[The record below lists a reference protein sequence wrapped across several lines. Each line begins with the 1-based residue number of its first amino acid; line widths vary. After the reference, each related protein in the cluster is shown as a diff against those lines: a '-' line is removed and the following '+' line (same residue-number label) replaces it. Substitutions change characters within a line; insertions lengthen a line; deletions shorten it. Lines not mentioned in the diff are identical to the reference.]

1 MAENEAKID
10 DVKGDESKERE
21 LKDALNP
28 LTTDQAYKY
37 AEILQPVLQDGVNK
51 VKETGSKA
59 KGDMI
64 GALKWFKSMSASQQK
79 GLVDMATGAT
89 QMTKDAVSALAS
101 VGTKEYHATTALV
114 EAHGLTKAVQ
124 MRATDALG
132 KAQELYTSAASA
144 ASTMASGASSQA
156 LAMANLKREEVLASE
171 TVTAIVAWSE
181 ATKKAVEESAA
192 VNKEVF
198 VSSYRQGWESGAE
211 ARRVANESYNTALV
225 FAEEK
230 RLEAVQLSTVYLTAA
245 QEQMVALTETEQGK
259 KLQERTQALLDMTK
273 KRTEEMKEQPLVKS
287 AADQLD
293 ANYKLAADSLK
304 AAQDWAAAVLGY
316 QKEGKPADE
325 EMVARQAELV
335 KVLESGVEAAE

>member
-10 DVKGDESKERE
+10 DIKVDESKERE
-21 LKDALNP
+21 LKSALSP
-28 LTTDQAYKY
+28 LTTDQAYQY
-37 AEILQPVLQDGVNK
+37 AEILKPVLQDGVNK
-51 VKETGSKA
+51 VKEKGTKA
-59 KGDMI
+59 KGDMV
-64 GALKWFKSMSASQQK
+64 GALRWFKSMSEKQQK

-101 VGTKEYHATTALV
+101 VGTQEYYAITSLV

-124 MRATDALG
+124 IRATDALG
-132 KAQELYTSAASA
+132 KAQELYATTVST
-144 ASTMASGASSQA
+144 ASTVALEASSQA

-171 TVTAIVAWSE
+171 TVTAMVAWSE

-192 VNKEVF
+192 VTKAKET
-198 VSSYRQGWESGAE
+198 GGE
-211 ARRVANESYNTALV
+211 ALRLATESYNTALA

-230 RLEAVQLSTVYLTAA
+230 RVEAVQLSTVYLTAA
-245 QEQMVALTETEQGK
+245 QEQMVALSETEQGK

-273 KRTEEMKEQPLVKS
+273 KRTDEMKEQPLVKN
-287 AADQLD
+287 AAEQLD
-293 ANYKLAADSLK
+293 ANYKLAAESLK

-325 EMVARQAELV
+325 EMVLRRVELV
-335 KVLESGVEAAE
+335 DILESGAKAAE

>member
-10 DVKGDESKERE
+10 DIKVDESKERE
-21 LKDALNP
+21 LKSALSP
-28 LTTDQAYKY
+28 LTTDQAYQY
-37 AEILQPVLQDGVNK
+37 AEILKPVLQDGVNK
-51 VKETGSKA
+51 VKEKGTKA
-59 KGDMI
+59 KGDMV
-64 GALKWFKSMSASQQK
+64 GALRWFKSMSEKQQK

-101 VGTKEYHATTALV
+101 VGTQEYYAITSLV

-124 MRATDALG
+124 IRATDALG
-132 KAQELYTSAASA
+132 KAQELYATTVST
-144 ASTMASGASSQA
+144 ASTVALEASSQA

-171 TVTAIVAWSE
+171 TVTAMVAWSE

-192 VNKEVF
+192 VTKAKET
-198 VSSYRQGWESGAE
+198 GGE
-211 ARRVANESYNTALV
+211 ALRLATESYNTALA

-230 RLEAVQLSTVYLTAA
+230 RVEAVQLSTVYLTAA
-245 QEQMVALTETEQGK
+245 QEQMVALSETEQGK

-273 KRTEEMKEQPLVKS
+273 KRTDEMKEQPLVKN
-287 AADQLD
+287 AAEQLD
-293 ANYKLAADSLK
+293 ANYKLAAESLK

-325 EMVARQAELV
+325 EMVLRRVELV
-335 KVLESGVEAAE
+335 DILESGAKAAD

>member
-10 DVKGDESKERE
+10 YVKGDDSKEME
-21 LKDALNP
+21 LKAALNP
-28 LTTDQAYKY
+28 LTTDQAYQY
-37 AEILQPVLQDGVNK
+37 AEILKPVLQDGVNK
-51 VKETGSKA
+51 VKDTGSKA

-64 GALKWFKSMSASQQK
+64 GALNWFKSMSAAQQK

-101 VGTKEYHATTALV
+101 VGTKEYYAITSLV

-124 MRATDALG
+124 IRATDALG
-132 KAQELYTSAASA
+132 KAQEVYTSTVSA
-144 ASTMASGASSQA
+144 ASTMATDASSQA
-156 LAMANLKREEVLASE
+156 LAMASLKREEVLASE

-192 VNKEVF
+192 VTKAKEIGGDAL
-198 VSSYRQGWESGAE
+198 RL
-211 ARRVANESYNTALV
+211 ANESYNTALAFV
-225 FAEEK
+225 EEK
-230 RLEAVQLSTVYLTAA
+230 RVEAVQLSTVYLTAA

-273 KRTEEMKEQPLVKS
+273 KRTDEMKEQPLVKS
-287 AADQLD
+287 AAEQLD

-325 EMVARQAELV
+325 EIVARQAELV
-335 KVLESGVEAAE
+335 KVLESGAEAAE

>member
-21 LKDALNP
+21 LKDALSP
-28 LTTDQAYKY
+28 LAADQAYQY
-37 AEILQPVLQDGVNK
+37 AEILKPVLQDGVNK
-51 VKETGSKA
+51 VKETGNKA

-64 GALKWFKSMSASQQK
+64 GALKWFKSMSAVQQK

-101 VGTKEYHATTALV
+101 VGTKEYYATTALV

-124 MRATDALG
+124 IRATDALG
-132 KAQELYTSAASA
+132 KAQELYTTTVSA

-171 TVTAIVAWSE
+171 TVTAMIAWSE

-192 VNKEVF
+192 VTKAKET
-198 VSSYRQGWESGAE
+198 GGE
-211 ARRVANESYNTALV
+211 ALRLANESYNTALV

-230 RLEAVQLSTVYLTAA
+230 RVEAVQLSTVYLTAA

-273 KRTEEMKEQPLVKS
+273 KRTDEMKEQPLVKS
-287 AADQLD
+287 AAEQLD

-325 EMVARQAELV
+325 EIVARQAELV
-335 KVLESGVEAAE
+335 KVLESGAEAAE